1 MNPTLVL
8 LIFVGY
14 VLLLLGIAHLT
25 STKGQTAN
33 GNAQFFI
40 AEKAAPWYA
49 VAFGMIGASLSG
61 VTFISVPGWVESS
74 GFTYMQMV
82 LGYLVGYGF
91 IMLVLLPLYYRMG
104 LTSIYGYFGSRFGK
118 NAYLTGAGFF
128 ILSRTIGAAFRLFLV
143 GLVLKLF
150 VLEPLGW
157 NTGIGYALTIFVIIS
172 VIWAY
177 TRQGGL
183 GTIVW
188 TDTLQ
193 TATMLIAVAASAY
206 VISTELG
213 WTGNE
218 TIQNIRRSPMSDWF
232 IWTDWKASHHF
243 IKDFLAGAFIAATM
257 TGMDQD
263 MMQKN
268 LACRNLR
275 DARWNMGTLAI
286 TLVFINLLFLSL
298 GVLLYTWTQKQGI
311 EVAQSDSLFPT
322 VALGGT
328 LGFGIALMFLIGL
341 LASAFSSADSAMT
354 ALTTSICI
362 DVLKVEERQEKES
375 VSLRKKVHVGVALAL
390 FGVILIFSEVNDTSV
405 VKAIFTAA
413 NYTYGPILGL
423 FCFGLLTKK
432 TPIDRAIPV
441 VGILSPLACYG
452 LESALVHCFDFSFGF
467 ALLPVNGI
475 ITFIGLLLISRKNA
489 INF

>member
-8 LIFVGY
+8 LIFIGY
-14 VLLLLGIAHLT
+14 VLLLLGIARFT
-25 STKGQTAN
+25 AAKGHAAN

-61 VTFISVPGWVESS
+61 VTFISIPGEVESK

-150 VLEPLGW
+150 VLEPFGW

-193 TATMLIAVAASAY
+193 TATMLIAVVASAY

-213 WTGNE
+213 WTGRE
-218 TIQNIRRSPMSDWF
+218 AIQNIRRSAMSDWF
-232 IWTDWKASHHF
+232 IWSDWKASNHF
-243 IKDFLAGAFIAATM
+243 IKHFLAGAFVAATM

-298 GVLLYTWTQKQGI
+298 GVLLYTWTQNQGI
-311 EVAQSDSLFPT
+311 EVSQSDALFPT

-362 DVLKVEERQEKES
+362 DILKIEDRIEKES
-375 VSLRKKVHVGVALAL
+375 VNLRKKVHVGVALAL
-390 FGVILIFSEVNDTSV
+390 FGVILVFSEVNDTSV

-432 TPIDRAIPV
+432 SPNDRAIPI

-452 LESALVHCFDFSFGF
+452 LESSLVHCFDFSFGF